1 MNIVSYGGGT
11 NSTAMLFGLLERGER
26 VDAITFADTGSEKPH
41 TYEHVLVVSD
51 WCVKVGF
58 PAIETVRGDM
68 PQQLLDKSLE
78 RECFRLGKLPA
89 KAYGFSSCS
98 DKWKMEPQRRSNKAF
113 AAKHGIELSD
123 ITRLIGFDAD
133 EHSRVERGIENAH
146 KRPVK
151 ERYPLYEWGWG
162 REECIEA
169 IDRAGLPQPGKS
181 ACYFCPSTKK
191 PELLELR
198 ERYPELLSR
207 AIEMERAAIAGEGQA
222 PATTCAGLG
231 RSFNWQEWLG
241 EVDALNERDAYFLK
255 RQLRLFSDAG
265 VPEIDCGCYD
275 G

>member
-1 MNIVSYGGGT
+1 MNIGSYGGGT

-98 DKWKMEPQRRSNKAF
+98 DKWKMEPQRRYNKAF